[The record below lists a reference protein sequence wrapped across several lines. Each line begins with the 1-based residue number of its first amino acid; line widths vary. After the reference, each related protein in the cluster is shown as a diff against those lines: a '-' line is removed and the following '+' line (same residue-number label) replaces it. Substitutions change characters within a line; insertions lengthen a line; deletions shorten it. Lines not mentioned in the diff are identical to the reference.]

1 MKKFIVA
8 ALVTVCTTSAFANH
22 AVVSFAGKKV
32 TVEDTRAS
40 LIKKLGK
47 PQYGDNSYSQWTVN
61 GLSIYANYNQY
72 RVNNFSVSQLKPTPI
87 TVNVD
92 GKVITLGKDSLRS
105 IAAKIKSGCYDYTD
119 GKQGSSYSYAVLS
132 GAEGEYQVI
141 FNITDDDFDLKTK
154 VKRPINEVRISY
166 DAICQ

>member
-1 MKKFIVA
+1 MKKIVIA
-8 ALVTVCTTSAFANH
+8 TLFTACTTSVFAEH

-72 RVNNFSVSQLKPTPI
+72 GVNNFSVSQLKPTPV

-105 IAAKIKSGCYDYTD
+105 TAAKIKSGCYDYTD

-154 VKRPINEVRISY
+154 VKRPINEVHISY

>member
-1 MKKFIVA
+1 MKKLIIA
-8 ALVTVCTTSAFANH
+8 ISLTACATSAFADH
-22 AVVSFAGKKV
+22 AVISFAGKKV
-32 TVEDTRAS
+32 TVEDTRNS

-47 PQYGDNSYSQWTVN
+47 PQYGDKDYSQWTVN
-61 GLSIYANYNQY
+61 GLSIYANYTQY
-72 RVNNFSVSQLKPTPI
+72 GLNSFSVSQLKPTPV

>member
-1 MKKFIVA
+1 MDYPFTQIIIN
-8 ALVTVCTTSAFANH
+8 T
-22 AVVSFAGKKV
+22 
-32 TVEDTRAS
+32 
-40 LIKKLGK
+40 
-47 PQYGDNSYSQWTVN
+47 
-61 GLSIYANYNQY
+61 
-72 RVNNFSVSQLKPTPI
+72 VNNFSVSQLKPTPV

-92 GKVITLGKDSLRS
+92 GKVITLEKDSLRS
-105 IAAKIKSGCYDYTD
+105 TAKIKSGCYDYID

>member
-1 MKKFIVA
+1 MKKFIIA
-8 ALVTVCTTSAFANH
+8 ALVTVCTTSVFADH
-22 AVVSFAGKKV
+22 AVISFAGKKV
-32 TVEDTRAS
+32 TVEDIRNS
-40 LIKKLGK
+40 LFKKFGIPL
-47 PQYGDNSYSQWTVN
+47 YGDKDSQWTVN
-61 GLSIYANYNQY
+61 GLSIYANYTQY
-72 RVNNFSVSQLKPTPI
+72 GLNSFSVSQLKPIPV

-92 GKVITLGKDSLRS
+92 GKVITLGKDSIRS
-105 IAAKIKSGCYDYTD
+105 TASKIKSGCYDYTD